1 MIALAR
7 YLEELKM
14 YVSDHRQL
22 DTEIARVAAWEASE
36 WEASEGYNVEA
47 FVDPTEA
54 FTQFVNVNPFHY
66 NLAILDPN
74 VKIESIFST
83 PNLNLEAVWNFGG
96 NNNDAAGSLLYCCDV
111 SALFRFFKS
120 RTPHFG
126 HSVDECTRS
135 MDLSVSVRSAFHSEQ
150 KYCTSA
156 WP

>member
-1 MIALAR
+1 MIFL
-7 YLEELKM
+7 LP
-14 YVSDHRQL
+14 VP
-22 DTEIARVAAWEASE
+22 
-36 WEASEGYNVEA
+36 VEPQIVVKEHVLVCTHGGVG
-47 FVDPTEA
+47 VDLG
-54 FTQFVNVNPFHY
+54 VGH
-66 NLAILDPN
+66 L

-83 PNLNLEAVWNFGG
+83 PNLNLEAVWNFGR

-135 MDLSVSVRSAFHSEQ
+135 MDLSVSVRSALHSEQ

-156 WP
+156 WS